1 MAETVASFGSIPTE
15 EQRYARALRGV
26 SSSAIKVRRS
36 FSVLKLIQALI
47 LGLGSSAIV
56 FSAWMTSSSSRLF
69 EVSHGSSLRSHQDSI
84 AGTLVLAQAL
94 FAQLCA
100 PLDHV
105 GQHFRDCVSAAEDLR
120 ELEELKRSA
129 VGANIKANAP
139 ADLTRYPATVDAIAE
154 KIQKASQEQAQN
166 DSLKFSVE
174 IKNLSFSYPASAK
187 AADHPPSQKRLLLR
201 NVSLS
206 IPCGGYAVGLC
217 GPSGMVLRQHLPL
230 SSSSNKSRWW

>member
-15 EQRYARALRGV
+15 ERRYARALRGV
-26 SSSAIKVRRS
+26 SNSAIKVRRS

-56 FSAWMTSSSSRLF
+56 FSAWMSSSSRLF
-69 EVSHGSSLRSHQDSI
+69 ESTGGSSLHRHQDSI

-120 ELEELKRSA
+120 ELEELKRSTG
-129 VGANIKANAP
+129 VANIKANAP
-139 ADLTRYPATVDAIAE
+139 TDLTRYPATVNAIAE
-154 KIQKASQEQAQN
+154 RIRNASWSLPVSAAQN
-166 DSLKFSVE
+166 ESLKYCLE
-174 IKNLSFSYPASAK
+174 IKNLSFSYPSSARG
-187 AADHPPSQKRLLLR
+187 AVADGTAPKRLLLR

-217 GPSGMVLRQHLPL
+217 GPSGTIY
-230 SSSSNKSRWW
+230 

>member
-56 FSAWMTSSSSRLF
+56 FSAWMTASSSRLL
-69 EVSHGSSLRSHQDSI
+69 EVPGSHRHDSI

-154 KIQKASQEQAQN
+154 KIRNASLSFHPSTSKAQN
-166 DSLKFSVE
+166 DSLEYCIE
-174 IKNLSFSYPASAK
+174 IKNLSFSYPASPK
-187 AADHPPSQKRLLLR
+187 AADQLPSQRRLLLR

-217 GPSGMVLRQHLPL
+217 GPSGIVLIR
-230 SSSSNKSRWW
+230 